1 MTDEST
7 ASCNKTMCNLNIHTK
22 KDTQTWF
29 QNNHPDKG
37 GLVVDSALFTQV
49 KKCYDAKQVCVAD
62 DKNVPPESAPASSS
76 APASAAP
83 ANTTNPDINEYLFKI
98 NTAEAVATTT
108 GAIMMGVKDALKICR
123 DNPGPPACLIQTRRG
138 GGTPD
143 AGAELSTEITQYN
156 PGLPLTGPG
165 TVADK
170 AVELTTAGV
179 KEIITLATEIGGYA
193 VRSAKKLIPTDL
205 FNSNEPGILDTA
217 MVTMKIQADKLYALT
232 QNADYQMRVRELA
245 KAEAVNIIQ
254 LSQVAQPVVDASVEV
269 FFTMLSKITKSSVR
283 GSISLAEDVILAE
296 IGTVPGAVSVVEI
309 VMAVMPL
316 FGIIMGIISPMI
328 TGSIHMAQT
337 ASQGFGK
344 LNKIRATMTQE
355 SAAIMAGTAAP
366 VSPTT
371 GGGTGTRPVKYIK
384 HTYKNKKKNKNKNKN
399 INININKKHTA
410 VQKKIA
416 RITRR
421 LSHTLK
427 RHFNRRLAV
436 AGAV

>member
-1 MTDEST
+1 
-7 ASCNKTMCNLNIHTK
+7 
-22 KDTQTWF
+22 
-29 QNNHPDKG
+29 
-37 GLVVDSALFTQV
+37 
-49 KKCYDAKQVCVAD
+49 
-62 DKNVPPESAPASSS
+62 
-76 APASAAP
+76 
-83 ANTTNPDINEYLFKI
+83 
-98 NTAEAVATTT
+98 
-108 GAIMMGVKDALKICR
+108 
-123 DNPGPPACLIQTRRG
+123 
-138 GGTPD
+138 
-143 AGAELSTEITQYN
+143 
-156 PGLPLTGPG
+156 
-165 TVADK
+165 
-170 AVELTTAGV
+170 
-179 KEIITLATEIGGYA
+179 
-193 VRSAKKLIPTDL
+193 
-205 FNSNEPGILDTA
+205 

-245 KAEAVNIIQ
+245 KAEAINIIQ

-344 LNKIRATMTQE
+344 LNKIRATMNQE
-355 SAAIMAGTAAP
+355 SSAIMAGTAAP
-366 VSPTT
+366 VSPPVV
-371 GGGTGTRPVKYIK
+371 GGTGTRPVKYIK
-384 HTYKNKKKNKNKNKN
+384 HTYKNKNKNKNK
-399 INININKKHTA
+399 NININKKHTA